1 MAVEFLLYLFNE
13 PVCSIRNRDYTQNNS
28 GGETMDEY
36 LMNTVTGSVDT
47 LDHWAAE
54 MFTWDDDPA
63 ECQRQF
69 NALIEVVQDINGDWI
84 VTG

>member
-1 MAVEFLLYLFNE
+1 
-13 PVCSIRNRDYTQNNS
+13 
-28 GGETMDEY
+28 MDQY

-54 MFTWDDDPA
+54 MFTWDDDPT

-69 NALIEVVQDINGDWI
+69 NSLVPVVQDINGDWI
-84 VTG
+84 EEV